1 MIAEIVINRSAKKL
15 NRTFD
20 YGIPKE
26 LEELIM
32 IGSTVLVPFGKSSSL
47 VEGFV
52 VGIKENTTYEVK
64 DIVKIKHNLTGKQIE
79 LAQWMAK
86 RYFCNVSDCIKQM
99 LTPGT
104 KNKNSEKNIQDKTIN
119 VVYLKKDIEEIQFDI
134 EMGKIKSEKQ
144 KKILQFLKNNE
155 GVTVPEIE
163 MLTGGTRA
171 IVKTLEKNGYVEI
184 VEKKIER
191 NPLANKQIEK
201 TENLKLTDEQKKAFN
216 AVSNVMNKNEYKEF
230 LLYGVTGSGKTEV
243 YLQLIGEALK
253 QNKTAIVLVPEI
265 SLTPQMIDRF
275 IARFNQDEI
284 AVLHSKL
291 SIGERYDEW
300 NKIKENKAKIIIGA
314 RSAIFAPTE
323 NIGIIIIDEEHDSS
337 YKSEAVPKYDA
348 KEIAKKIAKECN
360 CPLVLGSATPDLVTY
375 YKAQEG
381 KIELLELTK
390 RANNSKLPQ
399 VEIVDLKM
407 ELANGNRSMLS
418 VDLHDAIEKNLENK
432 RQTILFLNR
441 RGYSTFIMCRE
452 CGYTVKCKN
461 CNISMTYH
469 KTENKLKCHY
479 CGYEESVVK
488 ICPECHS
495 TKIRYFGTGTQKLE
509 QEINKIFP
517 QATTIRMDIDTVTKK
532 NSHEEILNKFKNE
545 NIDILIGTQM
555 VVKGHHFPNVT
566 LVGVIAA
573 DSSLN
578 IDDYRAN
585 ERTFQILTQVAGRAG
600 RENLDGNVI
609 IQTYNPENFSIQC
622 AKEQNY
628 EKFYNTEIALRK
640 QLKYPPFCDIILI
653 GFNSLVEK
661 EIIDVSGKVYNYL
674 KNNLDGQ
681 AFVVLKPMPSPID
694 KIQNRFRWRIII
706 KGNMTEIANEVI
718 NNCLKKVYDAN
729 YKNTRVT
736 VDVNPNSMI

>member
-1 MIAEIVINRSAKKL
+1 MQKNKKYDKIIIERLKHKKGGYVKIMIAEIVINRSAKRL

-20 YGIPKE
+20 YGVPKE

-47 VEGFV
+47 EEGYV

-64 DIVKIKHNLTGKQIE
+64 DIVKIKHNLTEKQIE

-104 KNKNSEKNIQDKTIN
+104 KNKNASNNVQDKTIN
-119 VVYLKKDIEEIQFDI
+119 VVYLKKEIDEIQFDI

-144 KKILQFLKNNE
+144 KKILQFLKENE

-163 MLTGGTRA
+163 MFTGGTRA

-184 VEKKIER
+184 VEKKVER
-191 NPLANKQIEK
+191 NPLAHKDIEK
-201 TENLKLTDEQKKAFN
+201 TENLKLTEEQQIAYD
-216 AVSNVMNKNEYKEF
+216 AVSGVMHVQQYEQF

-243 YLQLIGEALK
+243 YLQLIGQALN

-275 IARFNQDEI
+275 IARFNKDEI

-348 KEIAKKIAKECN
+348 KEIAKKIAKENN

-375 YKAQEG
+375 YRANQE
-381 KIELLELTK
+381 KMTLLELTR
-390 RANNSKLPQ
+390 RANNSKLPE

-418 VDLHDAIEKNLENK
+418 VSLHDAIKNNLKEK

-452 CGYTVKCKN
+452 CGYKVK
-461 CNISMTYH
+461 
-469 KTENKLKCHY
+469 
-479 CGYEESVVK
+479 
-488 ICPECHS
+488 
-495 TKIRYFGTGTQKLE
+495 
-509 QEINKIFP
+509 
-517 QATTIRMDIDTVTKK
+517 
-532 NSHEEILNKFKNE
+532 
-545 NIDILIGTQM
+545 
-555 VVKGHHFPNVT
+555 
-566 LVGVIAA
+566 
-573 DSSLN
+573 
-578 IDDYRAN
+578 
-585 ERTFQILTQVAGRAG
+585 
-600 RENLDGNVI
+600 
-609 IQTYNPENFSIQC
+609 
-622 AKEQNY
+622 
-628 EKFYNTEIALRK
+628 
-640 QLKYPPFCDIILI
+640 
-653 GFNSLVEK
+653 
-661 EIIDVSGKVYNYL
+661 
-674 KNNLDGQ
+674 
-681 AFVVLKPMPSPID
+681 
-694 KIQNRFRWRIII
+694 
-706 KGNMTEIANEVI
+706 
-718 NNCLKKVYDAN
+718 
-729 YKNTRVT
+729 
-736 VDVNPNSMI
+736 

>member
-1 MIAEIVINRSAKKL
+1 MIAEIIINRTAKRL

-20 YGIPKE
+20 YKVPIE

-32 IGSTVLVPFGKSSSL
+32 IGSTVLVPFGKSSTL
-47 VEGFV
+47 EEGYV

-64 DIVKIKHNLTGKQIE
+64 EIVKIKHNLTEKQIE
-79 LAQWMAK
+79 LAKWMAK

-104 KNKNSEKNIQDKTIN
+104 KNKKAEKNVQDKTIN
-119 VVYLKKDIEEIQFDI
+119 AVYLKKDIDEIQFDI

-155 GVTVPEIE
+155 GATVPEIE
-163 MLTGGTRA
+163 LFTDGSRA

-184 VEKKIER
+184 IEKKIER
-191 NPLANKQIEK
+191 NPLANKKIEK
-201 TENLKLTDEQKKAFN
+201 TENLKLTEEQQTAY
-216 AVSNVMNKNEYKEF
+216 NKVALDIATNSYEQF

-243 YLQLIGEALK
+243 YLQLIGKALE
-253 QNKTAIVLVPEI
+253 QDKTAIVLVPEI

-275 IARFNQDEI
+275 ISRFNKDEI

-300 NKIKENKAKIIIGA
+300 NKIKEGKAKIIIGA

-337 YKSEAVPKYDA
+337 YKSEAIPKYDA
-348 KEIAKKIAKECN
+348 KEIAKKIAKENN

-375 YKAQEG
+375 YKARQG
-381 KIELLELTK
+381 KINLLELTK
-390 RANNSKLPQ
+390 RANNSKLPE

-418 VDLHDAIEKNLENK
+418 AKLHDKIEQNLKEK

-441 RGYSTFIMCRE
+441 RGFSTFIMCRE

-479 CGYEESVVK
+479 CGYEENVVT

-495 TKIRYFGTGTQKLE
+495 DKIRYFGTGTQKLE

-517 QATTIRMDIDTVTKK
+517 GASTIRMDIYTVTKK

-555 VVKGHHFPNVT
+555 VVKGHHFPKVS
-566 LVGVIAA
+566 LVGVITA
-573 DSSLN
+573 DSTLN
-578 IDDYRAN
+578 IEDFRAN

-600 RENLDGNVI
+600 RENLEGRVL
-609 IQTYNPENFSIQC
+609 IQTYNPDSLAIEYASMQDYKTF
-622 AKEQNY
+622 Y
-628 EKFYNTEIALRK
+628 ESEIEIRK

-653 GFNSLVEK
+653 GF
-661 EIIDVSGKVYNYL
+661 SGENEQQTVRQAKKVHQYL
-674 KNNLDGQ
+674 KNRIISEKIGILLYSP
-681 AFVVLKPMPSPID
+681 VPSPID
-694 KIQNRFRWRIII
+694 KIKNKYRWRMII
-706 KGNMTEIANEVI
+706 KCIYNEKINDLLQDALSQNQAEKQVQQTIEINPANM
-718 NNCLKKVYDAN
+718 
-729 YKNTRVT
+729 
-736 VDVNPNSMI
+736 M

>member
-1 MIAEIVINRSAKKL
+1 MIAEIVINRSAKRL

-20 YGIPKE
+20 YSIPKN
-26 LEELIM
+26 LEELVM
-32 IGSTVLVPFGKSSSL
+32 VGSTVLIPFGKTSTL
-47 VEGFV
+47 EEGYV
-52 VGIKENTTYEVK
+52 VGIKENTQYEVK
-64 DIVKIKHNLTGKQIE
+64 EIVQIKHNLTEKQIE
-79 LAQWMAK
+79 LAQWMSK
-86 RYFCNVSDCIKQM
+86 RYFCNLSDCIKQM

-104 KNKNSEKNIQDKTIN
+104 KSKNNEKNVQDKMIN

-134 EMGKIKSEKQ
+134 EIGKIKSEKQ
-144 KKILQFLKNNE
+144 KKILQFLKSNE
-155 GVTVPEIE
+155 GVTIPEIE
-163 MLTGGTRA
+163 MFTGGTRA
-171 IVKTLEKNGYVEI
+171 IVKTLEKNEYIEI
-184 VEKKIER
+184 VEKKVER
-191 NPLANKQIEK
+191 DPLANKQIAK
-201 TENLKLTDEQKKAFN
+201 TKNLQLTEEQQSAYN
-216 AVSNVMNKNEYKEF
+216 SVMSAMQEHRYNQF

-243 YLQLIGEALK
+243 YLQLIGETLK
-253 QNKTAIVLVPEI
+253 RNKTAIVLVPEI

-291 SIGERYDEW
+291 SIGERYDER
-300 NKIKENKAKIIIGA
+300 NKIKEGKAKIIIGA

-348 KEIAKKIAKECN
+348 KEIAKKIAKEN
-360 CPLVLGSATPDLVTY
+360 SCPLVLGSATPDLVTY

-390 RANNSKLPQ
+390 RANNSKLPE
-399 VEIVDLKM
+399 VKIVDLKM
-407 ELANGNRSMLS
+407 ELANGNKSMLS
-418 VDLHDAIEKNLENK
+418 VALHDAIENNLKEK

-479 CGYEESVVK
+479 CGYEENIVTV
-488 ICPECHS
+488 CPECHS
-495 TKIRYFGTGTQKLE
+495 TKIRYFGTGTQRLE

-517 QATTIRMDIDTVTKK
+517 QASTIRMDIDTVTKK

-600 RENLDGNVI
+600 RENLDGKVI
-609 IQTYNPENFSIQC
+609 IQTYNPENFSIIC
-622 AKEQNY
+622 AQKQDY
-628 EKFYNTEIALRK
+628 EMFYNTEIALRK
-640 QLKYPPFCDIILI
+640 QLKYPPFCDIMLI
-653 GFNSLVEK
+653 GFNSLSEK
-661 EIIDVSGKVYNYL
+661 EIIELSNKVYNYL
-674 KNNLDGQ
+674 KNKLDGQ
-681 AFVVLKPMPSPID
+681 DFIVLKPMPSPID
-694 KIQNRFRWRIII
+694 KIQNRYRWRIIL
-706 KGNMTEIANEVI
+706 KGNITEEVNTIINE
-718 NNCLKKVYDAN
+718 CLQKVYETN
-729 YKNTRVT
+729 YKNTRVS
-736 VDVNPNSMI
+736 VDVNPNNMI